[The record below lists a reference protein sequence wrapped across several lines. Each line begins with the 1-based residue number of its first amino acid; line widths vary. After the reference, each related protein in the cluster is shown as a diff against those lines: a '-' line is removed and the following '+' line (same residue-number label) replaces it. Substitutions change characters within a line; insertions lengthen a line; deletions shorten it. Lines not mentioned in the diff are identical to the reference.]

1 MTNTKWYDCGA
12 AKPKSYTRKDKTMK
26 HPKKNRAGV
35 PLQFSGKAARLSYLG
50 ASADIALDAGSVN
63 QPAAAQVKGAVQGL
77 GKAQDATRQEIAAV
91 AVMAEGVSG
100 FVSQISRFQRSAN
113 LAIICTCLP
122 LLSVYA
128 YFGLT
133 NI

>member
-1 MTNTKWYDCGA
+1 
-12 AKPKSYTRKDKTMK
+12 MK
-26 HPKKNRAGV
+26 HPKKSRSGV
-35 PLQFSGKAARLSYLG
+35 PLQFSDKAARLPYAG
-50 ASADIALDAGSVN
+50 ASADNAPEAGSAS
-63 QPAAAQVKGAVQGL
+63 QAAAAQVTGSAQSV
-77 GKAQDATRQEIAAV
+77 GKAQDATAHQIAAV
-91 AVMAEGVSG
+91 AVMAEGVMG
-100 FVSQISRFQRSAN
+100 FVSQLSSFQRSAN

>member
-1 MTNTKWYDCGA
+1 M
-12 AKPKSYTRKDKTMK
+12 
-26 HPKKNRAGV
+26 
-35 PLQFSGKAARLSYLG
+35 QFSGKAARLPYAG
-50 ASADIALDAGSVN
+50 ASADNAPDAGSAN
-63 QPAAAQVKGAVQGL
+63 QAAAAQVTGAVQSV
-77 GKAQDATRQEIAAV
+77 GKAQDATAHEIAAV
-91 AVMAEGVSG
+91 AVMAEGISG
-100 FVSQISRFQRSAN
+100 FVSQLSSFQRSAN

>member
-1 MTNTKWYDCGA
+1 MN
-12 AKPKSYTRKDKTMK
+12 
-26 HPKKNRAGV
+26 HPKKSRSGV
-35 PLQFSGKAARLSYLG
+35 PLQFSDKAARLPYAG
-50 ASADIALDAGSVN
+50 ASADNAPEAGSAN
-63 QPAAAQVKGAVQGL
+63 QAATA
-77 GKAQDATRQEIAAV
+77 QEIAAV
-91 AVMAEGVSG
+91 AVMAEGISG
-100 FVSQISRFQRSAN
+100 FVSQLSSFQRSAN